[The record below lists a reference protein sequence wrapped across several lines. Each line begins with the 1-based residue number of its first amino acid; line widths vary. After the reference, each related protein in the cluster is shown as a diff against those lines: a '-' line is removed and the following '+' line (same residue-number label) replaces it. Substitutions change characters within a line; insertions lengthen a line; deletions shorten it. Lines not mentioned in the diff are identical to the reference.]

1 MRLGVLVYIEKDEQI
16 LMIHRQKRDE
26 HQGFWLAPGG
36 KIEANEPPHEAA
48 RREVI
53 EETGLE
59 LTNLRLQGLLSFP
72 DLGDSPFGD
81 EWQVFLFHADRFK
94 GELTDHCPEGQLQ
107 WVARDK
113 LQELPMWE
121 GDLLFTPR
129 VFRPGFFSG
138 KMLYRGNRLE
148 QSIFWE

>member
-1 MRLGVLVYIEKDEQI
+1 MKLGVLVYLEHENKV
-16 LMIHRQKRDE
+16 LMIHRQKEDE
-26 HQGFWLAPGG
+26 HKGYWL
-36 KIEANEPPHEAA
+36 
-48 RREVI
+48 REYQ
-53 EETGLE
+53 EETGLTPE
-59 LTNLRLQGLLSFP
+59 GLQIKAVLSFP